1 MSSRAENWAWERD
14 DVKGITKFVL
24 VYLVRR
30 AYYDDGAAAW
40 PSVETIAFNCGCCE
54 RTVIRSLQELE
65 RKGYIRPGDQE
76 MSARNPR
83 TRKPIA
89 KGHRSRVWDVVMD
102 GDHPA
107 ENIEEKPRNLD
118 ALAEGDGKPD
128 PMKDNLSPDGLSP
141 EPKDVETRTNC
152 PGILDRK
159 SPNRQVIN
167 NSPLIPFGDA
177 PLNAEQAA
185 TKPVADPKPE
195 PVPATDWGKALPPRG
210 CRNPLWVPEPGKLP
224 EPVTERAGQE
234 VRVLDGI
241 RRRMLAVDQRFD
253 VPATMADRKAVHSLL
268 IDRPYGEIV
277 ATMDW
282 AYRNRYWLPRLTSGA
297 RFAANYVQLRLEML
311 THPDPTG
318 KRAPDAPLPVV
329 KDPNRAIPVSS
340 SSASRVPIYGAAL
353 LRTSLCQEHIEGV
366 ISQEA
371 CPVCAYDKRNH
382 ATHDVAGRRKAKTGA
397 SAEAV
402 VRPWAGTGSV
412 LRRGR
417 RPANAATSRNHGPTT
432 CGRWSSS
439 TVPATR
445 RRSTRSP
452 RPCANDARYA
462 PNAWPTR
469 PAADSNGAC
478 TAARCAPTGAG
489 SRAWP
494 KPTASPAGTA
504 ACRGRNAGGCSRTG
518 YAPTG
523 TCSTK
528 PPARPA
534 PNASNDACAHGA
546 GRPIAPP
553 RMSRQTIKHSNKQE
567 SKQSDKRTIKRP
579 TDRVRM
585 ISGSRKGEERM
596 RIAIANAKGGVA
608 KTTSS
613 IYIASVIVSRGG
625 RAVVYDADPQSSASL
640 WAAAAEQTADPLT
653 FDVLPANQATL
664 RQLAAGA
671 DPDEWAI
678 IDAPPQGPTLDMAIK
693 AADFVIVPASDS
705 PMDLQQAWSTLD
717 MARMSTPAAL
727 LLVKA
732 ERNTK
737 AFRDTMDALNAM
749 DTPRFDTI
757 VPKAQSYKRSL
768 GTNPHQL
775 GEYRDLV
782 TELQQIAGKQE

>member
-24 VYLVRR
+24 VYLARR

-118 ALAEGDGKPD
+118 ALAEGDGKTD

-141 EPKDVETRTNC
+141 APKAVEPRTNC

-402 VRPWAGTGSV
+402 VRP
-412 LRRGR
+412 
-417 RPANAATSRNHGPTT
+417 
-432 CGRWSSS
+432 
-439 TVPATR
+439 
-445 RRSTRSP
+445 
-452 RPCANDARYA
+452 
-462 PNAWPTR
+462 
-469 PAADSNGAC
+469 
-478 TAARCAPTGAG
+478 
-489 SRAWP
+489 
-494 KPTASPAGTA
+494 
-504 ACRGRNAGGCSRTG
+504 
-518 YAPTG
+518 
-523 TCSTK
+523 
-528 PPARPA
+528 
-534 PNASNDACAHGA
+534 
-546 GRPIAPP
+546 
-553 RMSRQTIKHSNKQE
+553 
-567 SKQSDKRTIKRP
+567 
-579 TDRVRM
+579 
-585 ISGSRKGEERM
+585 
-596 RIAIANAKGGVA
+596 
-608 KTTSS
+608 
-613 IYIASVIVSRGG
+613 
-625 RAVVYDADPQSSASL
+625 
-640 WAAAAEQTADPLT
+640 
-653 FDVLPANQATL
+653 
-664 RQLAAGA
+664 
-671 DPDEWAI
+671 
-678 IDAPPQGPTLDMAIK
+678 
-693 AADFVIVPASDS
+693 
-705 PMDLQQAWSTLD
+705 
-717 MARMSTPAAL
+717 
-727 LLVKA
+727 
-732 ERNTK
+732 
-737 AFRDTMDALNAM
+737 
-749 DTPRFDTI
+749 
-757 VPKAQSYKRSL
+757 
-768 GTNPHQL
+768 
-775 GEYRDLV
+775 
-782 TELQQIAGKQE
+782 